1 MKKQVL
7 LALLL
12 LNACTL
18 FAQIQSAAPV
28 TPDVSNVKP
37 NTTTSAPVKTSR
49 NKPAKLPSS
58 NIIDELTQEK
68 SFSKFFKALQ
78 VAGLTETF
86 KSKGPI
92 TLFIPN
98 DEAFGKI
105 SAGRLDTLFN
115 PDHKPDLIALITY
128 HAIAGTLSMK
138 DINKKINS
146 GKNAA
151 FFITLSGGKLTVKK
165 DADGNTVFVDENGG
179 QSIISKTP
187 AQPGNGSLFV
197 LNKVLIP
204 KNRLF

>member
-12 LNACTL
+12 LNSYTL
-18 FAQIQSAAPV
+18 FAQIQSTAPV
-28 TPDVSNVKP
+28 TPAISDIKP
-37 NTTTSAPVKTSR
+37 NTTTSAPVKSFH
-49 NKPAKLPSS
+49 KLAKLPSS
-58 NIIDELTQEK
+58 NIIDELTREK

-78 VAGLTETF
+78 VAGLVETF

-92 TLFIPN
+92 TLFVPS

-105 SAGRLDTLFN
+105 AAGRLDTLFD

-128 HAIAGTLSMK
+128 HAIVGTLSLK
-138 DINKKINS
+138 DINKKINT
-146 GKNAA
+146 GKGAA
-151 FFITLSGGKLTVKK
+151 FFTTLSGGKLTVKK

-179 QSIISKTP
+179 QSMISKTP
-187 AQPGNGSLFV
+187 AQPGNGALFV